1 MHLRMN
7 IYYICSS
14 LQTPYICSFFAIASN
29 EKKLQNWEMQPK
41 YIFVTGG
48 VISSLG
54 KGLTAASLAM
64 LLEAR
69 GLKISMLKLDPY
81 LNVDPG
87 TMNPFQHGE
96 VYVTDDGAETDLDLG
111 HYYRFTN
118 ATISKAS
125 NATSGQIYEAVIRRE
140 RRGDYL
146 GKTVQVVPHITDEI
160 KKRIL
165 DAAHVAEKIDVAIVE
180 IGGTVGDIESLPFLE
195 AIRQFRLERP
205 TDCLNIHLTY
215 VPYLKAAGE
224 VKTKPTQHSVQ
235 TLRGIGIIPDMI
247 LCRSEEHLSEEIK
260 DKISLF
266 CSVRRDFVMD
276 EVDVEHSIYEVPL
289 SLHGQKVDAKVVE
302 FLRLKAPEPNIKDW
316 EMMIHKLKNPTKK
329 VVIGVVGKYMQH
341 QDAYKSVFEA
351 LEHAAIAHQ
360 ADLEIQTFES
370 DKIVHD
376 GKLEIGM
383 CDGYLVPGGF
393 GERGWIGKIL
403 TAQYCRE
410 HKIPYL
416 GLCLG
421 MQVMCV
427 EFARHVLKLPDANS
441 TEIDPKTPH
450 PVISL
455 LSEQQGVADMG
466 GTMRLGAYPCAL
478 TAGSKAEKAYGS
490 QMISERHR
498 HRYELNDAFKKQFQ
512 ENGLNI
518 TGILPNEGLCEIVE
532 VKNHPWMVGVQ
543 FHPEFKSKPS
553 QAHPLFKDF
562 IEAAIKNHG

>member
-1 MHLRMN
+1 M
-7 IYYICSS
+7 S
-14 LQTPYICSFFAIASN
+14 
-29 EKKLQNWEMQPK
+29 PK

-48 VISSLG
+48 VVSSLG

-64 LLEAR
+64 LLESR
-69 GLKISMLKLDPY
+69 KLKIAMLKLDPY

-118 ATISKAS
+118 ATISRAS
-125 NATSGQIYEAVIRRE
+125 NATSGQIYDTVIKRE

-146 GKTVQVVPHITDEI
+146 GKTVQVIPHITDEI

-165 DAAHVAEKIDVAIVE
+165 EAAHQDENVDVVLVE

-195 AIRQFRLERP
+195 AIRQFRLERAA
-205 TDCLNIHLTY
+205 DCLNIHLTY

-224 VKTKPTQHSVQ
+224 VKTKPTQHSIQ

-247 LCRSEEHLSEEIK
+247 LCRCEEHLSDDIK

-289 SLHGQKVDAKVVE
+289 SLHDQKVDLKVIE
-302 FLRLKAPEPNIKDW
+302 FLRLPKHEANLTSW
-316 EMMIHKLKNPTKK
+316 QQMIHKLKNPKSK
-329 VVIGVVGKYMQH
+329 LVIGVVGKYMQL

-351 LEHAAIAHQ
+351 LEHAAI
-360 ADLEIQTFES
+360 DLQVELEVRTFDAE
-370 DKIVHD
+370 KIISKGEVEKAIA
-376 GKLEIGM
+376 G

-410 HKIPYL
+410 HKVPYF

-441 TEIDPKTPH
+441 TEFDPKTPH
-450 PVISL
+450 PVICL
-455 LSEQQGVADMG
+455 LNEQTGVENLG
-466 GTMRLGAYPCAL
+466 GTMRLGAYTCQL
-478 TAGSKAEKAYGS
+478 TPGSKAAKAYGKS
-490 QMISERHR
+490 EISERHR
-498 HRYELNDAFKKQFQ
+498 HRFEVNESFKKELQ
-512 ENGLNI
+512 EGGLVFSGTLI
-518 TGILPNEGLCEIVE
+518 KQGLSEIVE
-532 VKNHPWMVGVQ
+532 VKDHPWMVGVQ

-553 QAHPLFKDF
+553 LPHPLFRDF
-562 IEAAIKNHG
+562 IQAAESYRKLHG